1 MTARSWGLLGLLAA
15 IWGSSYLFIA
25 LGLTDVSPVMLVF
38 LRAALAAAVVVPL
51 ALRHRH
57 TLRGH
62 WKAMPLLAITQVVAP
77 FLLISFAEQ
86 RIPSSLAGV
95 LVSSQPLWLALLL
108 PLLRAGRPTLVSGI
122 GTLAGFG
129 GVALV
134 TGYDGAGAVD
144 VAGVLMVLGAG
155 LSYAVATWWARHAM
169 TGVHPLAQTAAMLTT
184 ASIVLAPFAAF
195 SLPSSID
202 LVSGGAILVVA
213 VVGTGGAFVIF
224 TWLVKNVGPSRASLV
239 SYLAPAFALGYGA
252 VLLHEPVGVLSFA
265 GLALVLAGSW
275 LSTRTTLRLPR
286 RVPLRRRRVVA
297 WQQPESCVAGSSTSS
312 STPAP

>member
-1 MTARSWGLLGLLAA
+1 MTVRSWGLLGLLAA

-25 LGLTDVSPVMLVF
+25 LGLSDVSPVMLVF

-51 ALRHRH
+51 GMRHRH

-62 WKAMPLLAITQVVAP
+62 WKAMPVLALTQVVAP

-108 PLLRAGRPTLVSGI
+108 PLVRAGRPTLVSGF

-155 LSYAVATWWARHAM
+155 LSYAVATWWARRTM
-169 TGVHPLAQTAAMLTT
+169 TGVHSLAQTAAMLTT
-184 ASIVLAPFAAF
+184 ASIMLAPFAAF
-195 SLPSSID
+195 SLPGSIGA
-202 LVSGGAILVVA
+202 VSGGAILVVA
-213 VVGTGGAFVIF
+213 VVGTGGAFIIF
-224 TWLVKNVGPSRASLV
+224 TWLVKNVGPARASLV

-252 VLLHEPVGVLSFA
+252 VLLHEPVGVWSFV

-275 LSTRTTLRLPR
+275 LSTRTTLRVRWPVR
-286 RVPLRRRRVVA
+286 RHRVVEEDLGLTVGE
-297 WQQPESCVAGSSTSS
+297 PSR
-312 STPAP
+312 

>member
-51 ALRHRH
+51 GLRYRH

-62 WKAMPLLAITQVVAP
+62 WKAMPVLALTQVVAP

-95 LVSSQPLWLALLL
+95 LVSSQPLWLAMLL
-108 PLLRAGRPTLVSGI
+108 PLLGAGRPTLVTGI

-134 TGYDGAGAVD
+134 TGYDGSGAVD

-184 ASIVLAPFAAF
+184 ASIVLVPFAAF
-195 SLPSSID
+195 SLPSSIG

-213 VVGTGGAFVIF
+213 VLGTGGAFIIF
-224 TWLVKNVGPSRASLV
+224 TWLVKNVGPARASLV

-252 VLLHEPVGVLSFA
+252 VLLHEPVGVLSFV

-275 LSTRTTLRLPR
+275 LSTRTTLRIR
-286 RVPLRRRRVVA
+286 RPAWRRRRAVA
-297 WQQPESCVAGSSTSS
+297 WQQPESCVDQ
-312 STPAP
+312 PLP